1 MRVLMVAGDPINGE
15 HYGGVEEHTNNLVN
29 HLSDIGQID
38 LQVLMFSN
46 PGNKISDKHIH
57 YLKRLTGKKILYPLI
72 GILDVMH
79 ILKNINRYMPDI
91 VHFQGTSPLFCI
103 TALIAQRKYTTVLTM
118 HGILL
123 RETSY
128 RSEGNIIF
136 RILSRY
142 IEKYALLKLDHLI
155 VVAPQI
161 QEIINEMR
169 TKRIYV
175 VPNGVELDGIE
186 KIAPAMINRE
196 NMIMFIGSLVEVKG
210 AHILIEAL
218 GIVKRKTPDIY
229 LLIAGSGP
237 QETRLKELVLDLG
250 LDDNVSFLGFIR
262 GDEKFSYMKA
272 AKILVFPS
280 FWEALP
286 IAVLEGMACGKAVV
300 ASDVGGIP
308 FLIEDGINGY
318 LVEPGN
324 AQNLAEKII
333 LLLENDETL
342 MNMGKENLNKVQ
354 KFRWEKIAA
363 ETYKI
368 YSEIMSASKPGCS
381 TA

>member
-363 ETYKI
+363 ET
-368 YSEIMSASKPGCS
+368 SEIMSASKPGCS